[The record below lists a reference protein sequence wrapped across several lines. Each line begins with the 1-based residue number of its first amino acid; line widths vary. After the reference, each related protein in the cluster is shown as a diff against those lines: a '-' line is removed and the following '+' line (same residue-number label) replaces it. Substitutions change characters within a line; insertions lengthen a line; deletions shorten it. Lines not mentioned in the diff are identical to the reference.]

1 MDTKMIEVLI
11 KQLEQSS
18 LHELELTLGN
28 DSLHLVKASPAAAPA
43 PVTPAPENTAINQAL
58 PPRPDPKK
66 PQADEGTAVKA
77 PLVGIVYLAPKPGA
91 DPYFQVGD
99 HVKKGDVVCIIES
112 MKMMNEIKST
122 VSGTVKAVKVDN
134 ESLVEYD
141 QPLLIV
147 QEDKA

>member
-43 PVTPAPENTAINQAL
+43 PVTPAPENTAA
-58 PPRPDPKK
+58 PVPDK

>member
-18 LHELELTLGN
+18 LHELELTLGE
-28 DSLHLVKASPAAAPA
+28 DSLHLVKASPVVPAAPA
-43 PVTPAPENTAINQAL
+43 APDPNTVPATPLNPALAPQPEKPAGTAI
-58 PPRPDPKK
+58 
-66 PQADEGTAVKA
+66 KA

-91 DPYFQVGD
+91 DPYVKVGD
-99 HVKKGDVVCIIES
+99 HVKKGEVVCIIES

-122 VSGTVKAVKVDN
+122 VSGTLKAVEVDN

-141 QPLLIV
+141 QPLFTV
-147 QEDKA
+147 EE

>member
-1 MDTKMIEVLI
+1 
-11 KQLEQSS
+11 
-18 LHELELTLGN
+18 
-28 DSLHLVKASPAAAPA
+28 
-43 PVTPAPENTAINQAL
+43 PVTPV
-58 PPRPDPKK
+58 PDK

>member
-1 MDTKMIEVLI
+1 M
-11 KQLEQSS
+11 
-18 LHELELTLGN
+18 
-28 DSLHLVKASPAAAPA
+28 KA
-43 PVTPAPENTAINQAL
+43 
-58 PPRPDPKK
+58 
-66 PQADEGTAVKA
+66 
-77 PLVGIVYLAPKPGA
+77 
-91 DPYFQVGD
+91 QVGD
-99 HVKKGDVVCIIES
+99 HVKNGDVVCIIES

>member
-18 LHELELTLGN
+18 LHELELTLGE
-28 DSLHLVKASPAAAPA
+28 DSLHLVKASPVAPAAPA
-43 PVTPAPENTAINQAL
+43 ASPANTVPATPVNPAPAAKPEEPAGTAI
-58 PPRPDPKK
+58 
-66 PQADEGTAVKA
+66 KA

-91 DPYFQVGD
+91 DPYVKVGD
-99 HVKKGDVVCIIES
+99 HVKKGQVVCIIES

-122 VSGTVKAVKVDN
+122 VTGTLKAVEVDN

-141 QPLLIV
+141 QPLFTV
-147 QEDKA
+147 EE

>member
-43 PVTPAPENTAINQAL
+43 PVTPAPENTAAT
-58 PPRPDPKK
+58 PDK

>member
-43 PVTPAPENTAINQAL
+43 PVTPAPENTAAT
-58 PPRPDPKK
+58 PVTPVPDK

-134 ESLVEYD
+134 ESLVEY
-141 QPLLIV
+141 LSLIHI
-147 QEDKA
+147 

>member
-28 DSLHLVKASPAAAPA
+28 DSLHLVKARPA
-43 PVTPAPENTAINQAL
+43 PVTPAPENTAAT
-58 PPRPDPKK
+58 PVTPVPDK

>member
-18 LHELELTLGN
+18 LHELELTLGE
-28 DSLHLVKASPAAAPA
+28 DSLHLVKASPVAPAAPA
-43 PVTPAPENTAINQAL
+43 ASPANTVPVTPVSPAPAAKPEEPAGTAI
-58 PPRPDPKK
+58 
-66 PQADEGTAVKA
+66 KA

-91 DPYFQVGD
+91 APYVKVGD
-99 HVKKGDVVCIIES
+99 HVKKGQVVCIIES

-122 VSGTVKAVKVDN
+122 VTGTLKAVEVDN

-141 QPLLIV
+141 QLLFTV
-147 QEDKA
+147 DEKA

>member
-43 PVTPAPENTAINQAL
+43 PVTPAPENTAAT
-58 PPRPDPKK
+58 PVTPVPDK

-112 MKMMNEIKST
+112 MKMMNEIKAEQA
-122 VSGTVKAVKVDN
+122 GRLEEIFVKDGQT
-134 ESLVEYD
+134 VEYA
-141 QPLLIV
+141 QPMFLI
-147 QEDKA
+147 K

>member
-43 PVTPAPENTAINQAL
+43 PVTPAPENTAAT
-58 PPRPDPKK
+58 PVTPVPDK

-141 QPLLIV
+141 QPLLSSLLLKV
-147 QEDKA
+147 

>member
-43 PVTPAPENTAINQAL
+43 PVTPAPENTAAT
-58 PPRPDPKK
+58 PVTPVPDK

-99 HVKKGDVVCIIES
+99 HVKKGDVV
-112 MKMMNEIKST
+112 
-122 VSGTVKAVKVDN
+122 
-134 ESLVEYD
+134 
-141 QPLLIV
+141 
-147 QEDKA
+147 

>member
-28 DSLHLVKASPAAAPA
+28 
-43 PVTPAPENTAINQAL
+43 
-58 PPRPDPKK
+58 
-66 PQADEGTAVKA
+66 TAVKA

>member
-43 PVTPAPENTAINQAL
+43 PATPAPENTAAT
-58 PPRPDPKK
+58 PVTPVPDK

-99 HVKKGDVVCIIES
+99 HAKKGDVVCIIES

-122 VSGTVKAVKVDN
+122 VSGTVKRLK
-134 ESLVEYD
+134 S
-141 QPLLIV
+141 IT
-147 QEDKA
+147 KA

>member
-18 LHELELTLGN
+18 LHE
-28 DSLHLVKASPAAAPA
+28 
-43 PVTPAPENTAINQAL
+43 PENTAAT
-58 PPRPDPKK
+58 PVTPVPDK

-99 HVKKGDVVCIIES
+99 HAKKGDVVCIIES